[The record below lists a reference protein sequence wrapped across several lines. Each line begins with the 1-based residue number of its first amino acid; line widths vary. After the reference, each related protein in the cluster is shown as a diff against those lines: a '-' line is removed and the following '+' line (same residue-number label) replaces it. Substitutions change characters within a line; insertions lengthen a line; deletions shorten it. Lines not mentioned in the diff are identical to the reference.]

1 MSAPSGQPPVD
12 PFGPQ
17 QCDCGYPLLGLNTS
31 RCPECGRVQTRLT
44 ERAREAMDAKK
55 RLQRLQALFGCG
67 TLLLLAPVLVVASSS
82 REFKLLD
89 VEITTFSLVFMVF
102 VLGFL
107 WLLTAGEAIAS
118 SQWSSAMVATIG
130 LMLLLLVAGC
140 CSPVFFR

>member
-1 MSAPSGQPPVD
+1 
-12 PFGPQ
+12 
-17 QCDCGYPLLGLNTS
+17 
-31 RCPECGRVQTRLT
+31 
-44 ERAREAMDAKK
+44 MDAKK